1 MGDPDEQEGQDLAAE
16 AAEAD
21 GGREP
26 AVADGAHH
34 AGDIV
39 HDHENQKRVEQAV
52 AAAEE
57 IAEPG
62 ADGSE
67 RRFDHMPEF
76 FHEFLTIS
84 VSSRFS
90 EASEKLAHS
99 DARHISKKTHVIG
112 LFFEEARDYGKK
124 CFQLYAES

>member
-1 MGDPDEQEGQDLAAE
+1 MANRLDCVRMEKRSMGMRDLTQLLNWLDAPKLVVCKHN
-16 AAEAD
+16 
-21 GGREP
+21 RNKTSIP
-26 AVADGAHH
+26 S
-34 AGDIV
+34 
-39 HDHENQKRVEQAV
+39 NN
-52 AAAEE
+52 
-57 IAEPG
+57 
-62 ADGSE
+62 
-67 RRFDHMPEF
+67 
-76 FHEFLTIS
+76 EFLTIS